1 VEERGSDKEEKEK
14 KNMKGEEKK
23 RKIKNKKW
31 DWNEGGNVGEI
42 KKEV

>member
-1 VEERGSDKEEKEK
+1 
-14 KNMKGEEKK
+14 MKGEEKK

-42 KKEV
+42 KKEGEGDGRMMQGDTK